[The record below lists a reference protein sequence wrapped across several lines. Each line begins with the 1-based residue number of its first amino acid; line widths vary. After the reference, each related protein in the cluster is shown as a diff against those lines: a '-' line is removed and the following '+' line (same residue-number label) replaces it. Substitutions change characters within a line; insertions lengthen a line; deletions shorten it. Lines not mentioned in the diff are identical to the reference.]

1 MRTLQIGVGFH
12 DEELLCLFACY
23 ALKWIMVGQELFLEA
38 DAIHTIAQSAAQNSL

>member
-1 MRTLQIGVGFH
+1 MMRSFCV
-12 DEELLCLFACY
+12 CLHANNY